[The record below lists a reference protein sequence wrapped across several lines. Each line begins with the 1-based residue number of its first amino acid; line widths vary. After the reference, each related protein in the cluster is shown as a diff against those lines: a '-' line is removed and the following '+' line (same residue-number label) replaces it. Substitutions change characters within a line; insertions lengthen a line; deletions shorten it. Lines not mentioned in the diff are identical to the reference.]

1 MSPQPDDQLPFSLS
15 QRSHGH
21 KRQFWHQSRKSETL
35 KNVKTLFVSK
45 IVLWNTLPENLSCQC
60 PVLYLLYW
68 RPHPASKIRVVEGGS
83 RGCCLPPNEL
93 CLLLGNPE
101 ISKQPKTFT
110 SQKVIAF
117 YNLVVKFILQCF
129 NRKLWV
135 IIRLASMHQV
145 TLQEYVLLF
154 ILPF

>member
-1 MSPQPDDQLPFSLS
+1 MTNCLFHFLRGLMVTNDNFGINLGNLKPQRMSM
-15 QRSHGH
+15 R
-21 KRQFWHQSRKSETL
+21 
-35 KNVKTLFVSK
+35 TLFVSK

-135 IIRLASMHQV
+135 IIRLASMHQM

>member
-1 MSPQPDDQLPFSLS
+1 MTNCLFHFLRGLMVTNDNFGINLWNLKPQRMSM
-15 QRSHGH
+15 R
-21 KRQFWHQSRKSETL
+21 
-35 KNVKTLFVSK
+35 TLFVSK

-135 IIRLASMHQV
+135 IIRLASMHQM